1 METKTTDI
9 LNKANGLS
17 SRGMYEEGLVCFEK
31 ALEID
36 PNNIEAL
43 SGKALALYR
52 LKNIQE
58 AKSCLDKILILSP
71 GYDYELLEK
80 ADDVYYQG
88 DYEKAVQYYDQALWG
103 WIHKERYQFEFLRF
117 LNQSLAHF
125 ELGQYD
131 QAIESFDRI
140 LNTFPEKELFKI
152 ANSDD
157 YELGPQLDMA
167 LILKGLILIEAGR
180 FEEAIKYSEWMIENK
195 LTPGPFGLKGAALLG
210 QGKYEDSLDCFDV
223 ALSKTPQSIG
233 ALILKGI
240 VLYKTGKNQE
250 AVEYLDRACLHES
263 FETIKIIQSMNKF
276 TNSQIHDSLSKV
288 DGELKL
294 DPNNATLVEIR
305 RKLRLLLTDK

>member
-1 METKTTDI
+1 
-9 LNKANGLS
+9 
-17 SRGMYEEGLVCFEK
+17 
-31 ALEID
+31 
-36 PNNIEAL
+36 
-43 SGKALALYR
+43 
-52 LKNIQE
+52 
-58 AKSCLDKILILSP
+58 
-71 GYDYELLEK
+71 
-80 ADDVYYQG
+80 
-88 DYEKAVQYYDQALWG
+88 
-103 WIHKERYQFEFLRF
+103 
-117 LNQSLAHF
+117 
-125 ELGQYD
+125 
-131 QAIESFDRI
+131 
-140 LNTFPEKELFKI
+140 
-152 ANSDD
+152 
-157 YELGPQLDMA
+157 
-167 LILKGLILIEAGR
+167 
-180 FEEAIKYSEWMIENK
+180 
-195 LTPGPFGLKGAALLG
+195 LG